1 MSIQLQLR
9 FRAIMSALTGMVLL
23 LESLYAEFFHSR
35 FDAFS
40 TMVNFFITLF
50 GVAFLLQ
57 SWRLV
62 KQLQEERLKPL
73 VKELQE
79 AGSE

>member
-9 FRAIMSALTGMVLL
+9 FRAIMSALSGIVLL
-23 LESLYAEFFHSR
+23 LEALYAEFFRSR

-40 TMVNFFITLF
+40 TLVNFFITLF
-50 GVAFLLQ
+50 GSAFLMQ

-62 KQLQEERLKPL
+62 KQLQEERSKPL
-73 VKELQE
+73 VKDLQE
-79 AGSE
+79 AGTE